1 MPTLHSMGA
10 LSRRYSSTDGTE
22 QLPLH
27 PPPAIDDRVQRRSAT
42 SSSASGER
50 SLASGERSPA
60 SEPACEERSPAS
72 DEKRPFPARRAQYN
86 CSGCGAVLQSRN
98 PKQRG
103 FITEKKLGEW
113 LQLSKDPIKS
123 LAESTEDLEKL
134 NQQVVRGVKGEEDE
148 DCDDVEDYFP
158 DSINESEI
166 EKHDF
171 ASFVCSRC
179 FSLQHYNNALNIT
192 LDSQDYLRHLSS
204 LRDKKS
210 LIILMLDIAD
220 FPSCVFPNLQQLMSE
235 ESSVLIV
242 ANKIDLFPRDL
253 ASSFWSKFREHI
265 ITECKE
271 RSLGEHKI
279 VGVRFISV
287 KRGMGTMELGQ
298 EIVRKWGGRGD
309 IYLLGCTNVGK
320 SSLFNKL
327 LFHLCGSR
335 PGELNIDSNLLAP
348 HATIS
353 QWPGT
358 TLGLLSF
365 PLISLG
371 KRRRLLEQ
379 QRRREQQIALGNTSM
394 FVNGIRS
401 S

>member
-1 MPTLHSMGA
+1 MPALPSMSG
-10 LSRRYSSTDGTE
+10 RQCSTEAEVSEDTE
-22 QLPLH
+22 QLPSH
-27 PPPAIDDRVQRRSAT
+27 PPPAIDERVQRRSDA
-42 SSSASGER
+42 SSPTSGER
-50 SLASGERSPA
+50 RPGSDGRRLFPVSAERT
-60 SEPACEERSPAS
+60 
-72 DEKRPFPARRAQYN
+72 QYN
-86 CSGCGAVLQSRN
+86 CSGCGAVLQSRS

-103 FITEKKLGEW
+103 FIPENKLEEW
-113 LQLSKDPIKS
+113 LQLSEDPMKS
-123 LAESTEDLEKL
+123 LAESAEDLEKL
-134 NQQVVRGVKGEEDE
+134 SQQVVRGVKGEEDE

-158 DSINESEI
+158 ESIDESEI

-171 ASFVCSRC
+171 ASFVCNRC

-204 LRDKKS
+204 LKDKKS
-210 LIILMLDIAD
+210 LIILMLDVAD
-220 FPSCVFPNLQQLMSE
+220 FPGCVFPNLEHLLSE

-242 ANKIDLFPRDL
+242 ANKVDLFPRNL
-253 ASSFWSKFREHI
+253 ASGFWNKFREHI
-265 ITECKE
+265 VTECRG
-271 RSLGEHKI
+271 RSLGDHKV

-287 KRGMGTMELGQ
+287 KRGMGTTELAQ

-309 IYLLGCTNVGK
+309 IYLLGSTNVGK

-335 PGELNIDSNLLAP
+335 PGELNLDSNLLAP
-348 HATIS
+348 CATIS

-379 QRRREQQIALGNTSM
+379 QRRREQQIALGNKSM
-394 FVNGIRS
+394 CL
-401 S
+401 